1 MMTTIE
7 GVLRDGR
14 IELLENPTALE
25 GSRVLVTFLPGD
37 EFTDLEALGIS
48 RQEAAEARWRLGAFA
63 ADWDR
68 PEMDVYD
75 DM

>member
-1 MMTTIE
+1 MMTTVE

-25 GSRVLVTFLPGD
+25 GSRVLVTFLPD
-37 EFTDLEALGIS
+37 PAHVDLVALGIS
-48 RQEAAEARWRLGAFA
+48 REEAAEARWRFSAFA
-63 ADWDR
+63 ADWDN
-68 PEMDVYD
+68 PEMDIYD